1 MSTVFEFGALI
12 HNPLLLHP
20 WMVEQHLLPEHVD
33 CPECGATMK
42 PGIGTTTLC
51 CSKRSL
57 HANNKAVKVSW
68 LKGTFFEGSCD
79 KKTVF
84 HCFSLRLTYDETMRN
99 CLCAR
104 AMVAKW
110 YAYCREVCVEALRLD
125 GEHAAEKIGG
135 EGKTVEID
143 ESKIGKSFLFKCTH
157 SSFVYSNFLY
167 KMGQDFFDI

>member
-68 LKGTFFEGSCD
+68 LKGTFFEGSRD
-79 KKTVF
+79 KKTVLNII
-84 HCFSLRLTYDETMRN
+84 HCFSMRLTYDETMRN

-143 ESKIGKSFLFKCTH
+143 ESKIGKSFLFKCTY
-157 SSFVYSNFLY
+157 SSN
-167 KMGQDFFDI
+167 I